1 VAGGAIPPAERTEQ
15 LTVCREAKP
24 SAESVMQNKFLQ
36 LVETAHVRA
45 DIPQFQVGDT
55 VVIQQKLLDGQKE
68 RLQPFEGVVI
78 ARAGSGVKE
87 TVTLRRIVQGEGV
100 ERIFLVHSPR
110 IARIDVKKAGRVRR
124 AKLFYLRDRVGKATK
139 IKEDTKRQAALD
151 TASKAAADEVAKA
164 AAAANKE
171 ASPTG
176 ESKRAAKR
184 KAKAEAQKK

>member
-1 VAGGAIPPAERTEQ
+1 
-15 LTVCREAKP
+15 
-24 SAESVMQNKFLQ
+24 MQNKFLQ
-36 LVETAHVRA
+36 LVESSHVRA
-45 DIPQFQVGDT
+45 DVPKFQVGDT
-55 VVIQQKLLDGQKE
+55 VVVQQKLLDGQKE

-78 ARAGSGVKE
+78 SRQGGGVKE

-110 IARIDVKKAGRVRR
+110 IARIEVKKAGRVRR

-139 IKEDTKRQAALD
+139 IKEDTKRQAGLD
-151 TASKAAADEVAKA
+151 AAAKAAAEEVAKA

>member
-1 VAGGAIPPAERTEQ
+1 
-15 LTVCREAKP
+15 
-24 SAESVMQNKFLQ
+24 MQNKYLQ
-36 LVETAHVRA
+36 LVESSHVRA
-45 DIPQFQVGDT
+45 DVPQFQVGDT
-55 VVIQQKLLDGQKE
+55 VVVQQKLLDGQKE

-78 ARAGSGVKE
+78 SRQGGGVKE

-139 IKEDTKRQAALD
+139 IKEDTKRQVALD
-151 TASKAAADEVAKA
+151 TASKAAAEEVAKA

>member
-1 VAGGAIPPAERTEQ
+1 
-15 LTVCREAKP
+15 
-24 SAESVMQNKFLQ
+24 MQNRLLQ
-36 LVETAHVRA
+36 LVEAAHLRA
-45 DIPQFQVGDT
+45 DVADFRVGDT
-55 VVIQQKLLDGQKE
+55 VVVQQKLLDGQKE

-78 ARAGSGVKE
+78 ARSGAGIKE
-87 TVTLRRIVQGEGV
+87 TVTVRRIVQGEGV

-110 IARIDVKKAGRVRR
+110 IARIEVRKAGRVRR

-139 IKEDTKRQAALD
+139 IKEDTKRQQAVD
-151 TASKAAADEVAKA
+151 AAAKTAVEEAAKA

>member
-1 VAGGAIPPAERTEQ
+1 
-15 LTVCREAKP
+15 
-24 SAESVMQNKFLQ
+24 MQNRLLQ
-36 LVETAHVRA
+36 LVESSHVRA
-45 DIPQFQVGDT
+45 DVPQFLIGDT
-55 VVIQQKLLDGQKE
+55 VVVQQKLLDGQKE

-78 ARAGSGVKE
+78 ARSGSGIKE
-87 TVTLRRIVQGEGV
+87 TFTVRRIVQGEGV

-110 IARIDVKKAGRVRR
+110 IARIEVKRAGRVRR
-124 AKLFYLRDRVGKATK
+124 AKLFYLRERVGKATK
-139 IKEDTKRQAALD
+139 IKEDPKRQAKLD
-151 TASKAAADEVAKA
+151 AAAKAAAAEAAQA

>member
-1 VAGGAIPPAERTEQ
+1 
-15 LTVCREAKP
+15 
-24 SAESVMQNKFLQ
+24 MQNKFLQ
-36 LVETAHVRA
+36 VVESTHVRT
-45 DIPQFQVGDT
+45 DVPKFQVGDT
-55 VVIQQKLLDGQKE
+55 VVVQQKLLDGQKE

-78 ARAGSGVKE
+78 ARAGGSIKE
-87 TVTLRRIVQGEGV
+87 TITLRRIVQGEGV

-110 IARIDVKKAGRVRR
+110 IARIEVKKAGRVRR

-151 TASKAAADEVAKA
+151 TAAKA
-164 AAAANKE
+164 AAEEAAKAAAEANKE